1 MRSML
6 VLQLAP
12 NTQQPL
18 SAKPE
23 HEYWLTSSQEP
34 SVGGFMPRQVAQ
46 SESALQA
53 SCSVV
58 QSGSPLPL
66 VAASALGGIR
76 VTPERSKRVLL
87 VRFSPRLSV
96 ATLYSVY
103 EAPILGGLCCADGTR
118 NTRRRAIAEVAEGS
132 S

>member
-34 SVGGFMPRQVAQ
+34 SAGGFMPRQVVQ

-66 VAASALGGIR
+66 VAASAWGDQSYAR
-76 VTPERSKRVLL
+76 KQQTCACSEV
-87 VRFSPRLSV
+87 SPRLSV

-103 EAPILGGLCCADGTR
+103 
-118 NTRRRAIAEVAEGS
+118 
-132 S
+132 